1 MPTISITILSTIGMI
16 TLSIAAISIKSL
28 CISTLSMVAF
38 GILVNT
44 VNFMTVAVAQLKIL
58 GYNQ

>member
-1 MPTISITILSTIGMI
+1 MI

-44 VNFMTVAVAQLKIL
+44 VNFTTVAVAQLEIRI
-58 GYNQ
+58 